1 MKKLIL
7 LLIFLNFGFTLA
19 DGVSDSINKL
29 LEQKN
34 CTLREYRD
42 DKEVEGI
49 NKIAAWVNKDES
61 LDELKTTER
70 ILINRILS
78 SKNLSCY
85 LRINYTSLY
94 ARVLFKSEDYENA
107 LALYKKASNYR
118 GVDNKYKKHIKNFI
132 SRTESKIEIKELF
145 SSSKPSESSRLK
157 IKPIKESSKTTD
169 FNSLFKNLK
178 KDQEKLIRQIDIAEG
193 KIKVLERQIQT
204 QSDKLKLQNNK
215 IISLS
220 RLIDSNQDIEE
231 GQGER
236 NQQESN
242 QFFWILIIGFGLLLM
257 QMILY
262 FKKDDD
268 KLKGKEFKHEEAID
282 KDFVNAY
289 AKKKNQE

>member
-19 DGVSDSINKL
+19 DEISYSINKL
-29 LEQKN
+29 LEQEN
-34 CTLREYRD
+34 CTLKGDSKRETSSVAD
-42 DKEVEGI
+42 IAKWVTEDKSIE
-49 NKIAAWVNKDES
+49 D
-61 LDELKTTER
+61 LQDTER
-70 ILINRILS
+70 ILIGRILRS
-78 SKNLSCY
+78 GNMSCF

-94 ARVLFKSEDYENA
+94 ARVLFKLEDYENA
-107 LALYKKASNYR
+107 LALYKKASKYR
-118 GVDNKYKKHIKNFI
+118 GVDSKYKKHIKNFI
-132 SRTESKIEIKELF
+132 SRTENKIEIKKIF
-145 SSSKPSESSRLK
+145 SSSKLSESSRSE
-157 IKPIKESSKTTD
+157 IKPIKESSKTND

-178 KDQEKLIRQIDIAEG
+178 KDQEKLIRQINTAEE
-193 KIKVLERQIQT
+193 KINGLESQIQT
-204 QSDKLKLQNNK
+204 QSDKLQLQNNK

-231 GQGER
+231 VKGER

-262 FKKDDD
+262 FKKDDN
-268 KLKGKEFKHEEAID
+268 KLSGQAFKHEEAID